1 MLPSSLHDSIALRFD
16 YASQQFETVPLRQL
30 SWALD
35 DAGTL
40 YGAIL
45 VERFRTYGSK
55 LLELSDYRSR
65 LEFGAKQL
73 GIALPSQVADLASCA
88 AQLLELNAPCLQNN
102 RDASVVVLVSPGVS
116 SPKHP
121 YGSRPTCMMHLS
133 ELPFAKLH
141 DWYQN
146 GTNLSLGSH
155 QVVPANCWPSQMK
168 TRSRLPYLLSDTA
181 VSKINSKSLALL
193 ITTKGTVADTS
204 VSNILMVDK
213 ASNIISPPKED
224 ILVGCTLLAMER
236 LLKGANVEITYRDID
251 PAELY
256 EASEVLLTGSSGGI
270 WFAEFIDDVQI
281 GQGSTSPR
289 CNQLTKLW
297 KDYVGIDF
305 VAQAAHEWC
314 RLRADEASA

>member
-16 YASQQFETVPLRQL
+16 HASQHFKPVPLQQL

-35 DAGTL
+35 DVGTL

-55 LLELSDYRSR
+55 CIDLSDYRSR

-73 GIALPSQVADLASCA
+73 GIALPSQVADLANNA
-88 AQLLELNAPCLQNN
+88 IQLLELNAQCVQGN
-102 RDASVVVLVSPGVS
+102 RDVSVVVLVSPGVP
-116 SPKHP
+116 SPEHP
-121 YGSRPTCMMHLS
+121 LGSRPTCMMHLS

-146 GTNLSLGSH
+146 GTYLSLAPH
-155 QVVPANCWPSQMK
+155 QVVPTNCWPSQMK
-168 TRSRLPYLLSDTA
+168 TRSRLPYLLSDAT
-181 VSKINSKSLALL
+181 VSVANSKSLALL
-193 ITTKGTVADTS
+193 MTTKGTIADTS
-204 VSNILMVDK
+204 VANLLIVDK
-213 ASNIISPPKED
+213 SSNIISPPKED

-236 LLKGANVEITYRDID
+236 LLKRDNVAITYRDID
-251 PAELY
+251 PAELF

-270 WFAEFIDDVQI
+270 WFAEFIDGHRI
-281 GQGSTSPR
+281 GSESTRPR
-289 CNQLTKLW
+289 LNQLRELW

-305 VAQAAHEWC
+305 VAQA
-314 RLRADEASA
+314 SQ